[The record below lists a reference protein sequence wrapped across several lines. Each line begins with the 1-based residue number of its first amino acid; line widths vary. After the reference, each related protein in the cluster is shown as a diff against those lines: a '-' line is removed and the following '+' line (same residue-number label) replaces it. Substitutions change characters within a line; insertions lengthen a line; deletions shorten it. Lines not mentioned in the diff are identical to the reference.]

1 MKTRARWC
9 VLLASVIVAGLLGCS
24 GKEDGEKKP
33 AAAAADKD
41 KSGKDGDKV
50 KVKVAPEP
58 VPTPK
63 YDEAEIR
70 KMLQGKWTT
79 GKPDNPQATFLFT
92 GDQAEVT
99 THKQIDSATNKP
111 FVHKG
116 LLEISGANELT
127 IRSADGNGYVFSFVK
142 VADRLHLSVGGV
154 HWVEDFAAFRLELN
168 MGEILEFGP
177 KGCKWSVDFAGKNES
192 RDVVCAIE
200 ERDGKKVFKYQSPDH
215 FDKTKLADSYLIVA
229 DKYLVSEQVMSEVAT
244 KVE

>member
-1 MKTRARWC
+1 LKTRTRWC
-9 VLLASVIVAGLLGCS
+9 ALLASVIVAGLVGCS
-24 GKEDGEKKP
+24 GKEEGKTKP
-33 AAAAADKD
+33 APDKAKD
-41 KSGKDGDKV
+41 KVDKAKDKV
-50 KVKVAPEP
+50 EPAPI
-58 VPTPK
+58 PTPK
-63 YDEAEIR
+63 YDAAEIS

-79 GKPDNPQATFLFT
+79 GKPDNLQATFVFT

-116 LLEISGANELT
+116 KLEISGANELT

-142 VADRLHLSVGGV
+142 IADQLHLSVGGV
-154 HWVEDFAAFRLELN
+154 HWVDNFEDFRLELN
-168 MGEILEFGP
+168 MREILAFGP

-200 ERDGKKVFKYQSPDH
+200 EKDGKKVFKYQSPDA
-215 FDKTKLADSYLIVA
+215 FDKTKLSDSYLFIA
-229 DKYLVSEQVMSEVAT
+229 DKYLVSDQVMGDLAT